1 MKPTKTYEVSY
12 SSVVIEAFEV
22 EAENEEIAIARGK
35 QLFLNAMLWN
45 DGDQDI
51 SFYNIEEIN
60 INQPVKE
67 NNIVSN

>member
-1 MKPTKTYEVSY
+1 MKPIKTYEVSY
-12 SSVVIEAFEV
+12 SSVVIESFEV

-35 QLFLNAMLWN
+35 QLFLNAMQWS

>member
-12 SSVVIEAFEV
+12 SAVVIESFEV

-35 QLFLNAMLWN
+35 QLFLNAMRWN

-51 SFYNIEEIN
+51 SFYNIEEI
-60 INQPVKE
+60 K
-67 NNIVSN
+67 S

>member
-60 INQPVKE
+60 INQLAKE

>member
-12 SSVVIEAFEV
+12 SSVVIESFEV
-22 EAENEEIAIARGK
+22 EAENKEIAIACAK
-35 QLFLNAMLWN
+35 QLFLDEMGWS

>member
-1 MKPTKTYEVSY
+1 MSAIKTYEVCY
-12 SSVVIEAFEV
+12 SSVVIESFEV

-35 QLFLNAMLWN
+35 QLFLNAMRWN

>member
-51 SFYNIEEIN
+51 SFYNIEEI
-60 INQPVKE
+60 K
-67 NNIVSN
+67 S